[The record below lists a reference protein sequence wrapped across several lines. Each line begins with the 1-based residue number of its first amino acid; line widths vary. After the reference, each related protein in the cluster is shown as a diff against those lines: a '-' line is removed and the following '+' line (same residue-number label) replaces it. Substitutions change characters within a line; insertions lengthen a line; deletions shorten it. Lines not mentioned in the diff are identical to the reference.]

1 MTETAILALYGLLV
15 LLTILLQVLGS
26 LQSLSIGYLLTSR
39 DEAREV
45 GRMTGRLNRALDN
58 SIVALALFAPAVLL
72 AVVLDRTS
80 PATLLAAQAFLIA
93 RIIYLIVYA
102 LGVPLIRTLVWLV
115 GFAAPDANGEWNG
128 FDVAVCRAVAAAV
141 LGDASAVEFVPTTGK
156 TRFTALA
163 SGEIDMLARNTTWTF
178 SRDVDLKFTFVG
190 VNYYDGQG
198 FMVPKEL
205 GVSSATELDGATVCI
220 QTGTTTELNLAD
232 YFRANNISYEP
243 VPIETNAEA
252 QQQYLAGACDVYTT
266 DASGLAA
273 TRATFEAPGDHV
285 LLPEIISKEPLGPLV
300 RHGDNEWGDVVRW
313 TLNALIS
320 AEELGIT
327 SANIGEMTAGTNNP
341 EINRI
346 LGTEGTLGEMLGLD
360 ADWAVKALSVSGN
373 YGEIFE
379 ANIGESTP
387 IGLARGLN
395 AQWTDGGLIYSPP
408 FR

>member
-1 MTETAILALYGLLV
+1 MKNTVIFG
-15 LLTILLQVLGS
+15 TIAAAAS
-26 LQSLSIGYLLTSR
+26 
-39 DEAREV
+39 
-45 GRMTGRLNRALDN
+45 
-58 SIVALALFAPAVLL
+58 
-72 AVVLDRTS
+72 
-80 PATLLAAQAFLIA
+80 LAAGLASAGTLEDVKA
-93 RIIYLIVYA
+93 KGELA
-102 LGVPLIRTLVWLV
+102 CGVSTGLV
-115 GFAAPDANGEWNG
+115 GFAAPDANGNWEG
-128 FDVAVCRAVAAAV
+128 FDVSVCRAVAAAV
-141 LGDASAVEFVPTTGK
+141 LGDANAVKFVPTTGK

-178 SRDVDLKFTFVG
+178 SRDVDLKFNFVG

-198 FMVPKEL
+198 FMVPKSL
-205 GVSSATELDGATVCI
+205 GVSSAKELDGATVCI

-232 YFRANNISYEP
+232 FFRSNGMTYEP

-252 QQQYLAGACDVYTT
+252 QQQFLSGACDVYTT

-273 TRATFEAPGDHV
+273 TRATFENASDYV

-300 RHGDNEWGDVVRW
+300 RQGDEQWGDIVRW

-327 SANIGEMTAGTNNP
+327 SANLDEMAAGTNNP

-346 LGTEGTLGEMLGLD
+346 LGTEGDLGGMFGLD
-360 ADWAVKALSVSGN
+360 KEWAKRAIAASGN

-379 ANIGESTP
+379 KNIGENTA

-395 AQWTDGGLIYSPP
+395 AQWKQGGLIYSPP